1 VRRMLRALVGMV
13 VLLVLLVGLPIGL
26 LAAGRIAVGPDFLP
40 TMSSHP
46 AQLWSDFLS
55 RGSGQ
60 LIMALLV
67 LIGFYA
73 WASFALSTLIEAA
86 AVIGKF
92 KAPSIPT
99 LGWAQGG
106 AAVLLG
112 LIVLSSPATH
122 ATASA
127 ATLHA
132 GTPVSSQSLSLRA
145 DQLPT
150 TDLDVTPL
158 ADTTTSSAV
167 VSSAPTERTPT
178 PPVAGGPL
186 ITTVRGDSLWQLA
199 QKHLGNGLRWKE
211 IATLNT
217 DRVQH
222 DGQRLTIDNP
232 TLPVGW
238 VLQLPPDATN
248 VPTST
253 ANGMTEVT
261 AQPGDTLS
269 GLAATYTGDAARWNT
284 LADAT
289 KSVTQPDGQHLSD
302 PNQLQVGWRVEI
314 PDGHPASSAVPAPPA
329 PPLTP
334 PVVPAPPPVPAS
346 PPTQQTPAPVT
357 QQPTPTA
364 APEAPATR
372 TATPIKHTQ
381 VNAGWSTLSTYGAF
395 GGTLAAGVLTALRAR
410 RMVQARRRRPG
421 QRLTGPTEFS
431 SLELALRATED
442 PPTVDLLN
450 AALRTWAARSPGADL
465 PDVIGAVLGS
475 TITLLLTEP
484 ATPSSPFTVGP
495 AATQWVLDPD
505 DTVEHDTDVPAPFPT
520 LVTIGHNT
528 GGELVLIDLERA
540 GAMTLTGEGDDVIDV
555 LSAMAIE
562 LAGSRLADHL
572 EVTVVGLSAELV
584 RYLGGDRL
592 RHADTFDEVLT
603 RLERHHTDVVEA
615 LDEDAASSPV
625 DARVRGVAEQ
635 AWIPEVVLTAA
646 PITPEQRERL
656 AAATTGQTNLA
667 AVITTAAGDVAPLPG
682 PWVVGVPEAGT
693 TAVPVLEQVVA
704 LQRLTTADRN
714 TLIADFAATDSDE
727 QIPGPDADA
736 IPPEPT
742 GVAIR
747 PSHDGAETGDTA
759 AIPEPSQAERAEL
772 ATLLHI
778 DPGAP
783 EVQVLGPIKVANVA
797 PYPENTKGASKVLEL
812 AVYLVLNPGRSAA
825 EVSRDLGRE
834 GEPWADS
841 TRRSRMSQLRTWF
854 GADPSGRE
862 YVPNVRGNR
871 YQLEPVIRSDWRRFQ
886 TAVACGLHQGP
897 AGLFWLD
904 AALDMVR
911 GIPFSG
917 ALADDY
923 RWAPVECRE
932 MINRIADVAHA
943 AAIGWLPHDPGKA
956 RDAALRGLR
965 CEPHNEVLYRDLF
978 RAEYAG
984 GNLDGVRTAA
994 QRLHRITESNDVD
1007 MQPATIE
1014 LLEQLLDPR
1023 HRAARAASQ

>member
-1 VRRMLRALVGMV
+1 
-13 VLLVLLVGLPIGL
+13 
-26 LAAGRIAVGPDFLP
+26 
-40 TMSSHP
+40 
-46 AQLWSDFLS
+46 
-55 RGSGQ
+55 
-60 LIMALLV
+60 
-67 LIGFYA
+67 
-73 WASFALSTLIEAA
+73 
-86 AVIGKF
+86 
-92 KAPSIPT
+92 
-99 LGWAQGG
+99 
-106 AAVLLG
+106 
-112 LIVLSSPATH
+112 
-122 ATASA
+122 
-127 ATLHA
+127 
-132 GTPVSSQSLSLRA
+132 
-145 DQLPT
+145 
-150 TDLDVTPL
+150 
-158 ADTTTSSAV
+158 
-167 VSSAPTERTPT
+167 
-178 PPVAGGPL
+178 VAGGPL

-238 VLQLPPDATN
+238 VLQLPTDATN

-269 GLAATYTGDAARWNT
+269 GLAAAYTGDAARWNT

-364 APEAPATR
+364 APQAPATR
-372 TATPIKHTQ
+372 TATPIRHTQ

-635 AWIPEVVLTAA
+635 AWIPEVALREGVRA
-646 PITPEQRERL
+646 QRAREPVP
-656 AAATTGQTNLA
+656 AG
-667 AVITTAAGDVAPLPG
+667 AGDPVGLATVPDRGRLRPAPR
-682 PWVVGVPEAGT
+682 AGR
-693 TAVPVLEQVVA
+693 AVLARRRLGHGAGHPVL
-704 LQRLTTADRN
+704 R
-714 TLIADFAATDSDE
+714 S
-727 QIPGPDADA
+727 PG
-736 IPPEPT
+736 
-742 GVAIR
+742 
-747 PSHDGAETGDTA
+747 
-759 AIPEPSQAERAEL
+759 
-772 ATLLHI
+772 
-778 DPGAP
+778 
-783 EVQVLGPIKVANVA
+783 
-797 PYPENTKGASKVLEL
+797 
-812 AVYLVLNPGRSAA
+812 
-825 EVSRDLGRE
+825 
-834 GEPWADS
+834 
-841 TRRSRMSQLRTWF
+841 
-854 GADPSGRE
+854 
-862 YVPNVRGNR
+862 
-871 YQLEPVIRSDWRRFQ
+871 
-886 TAVACGLHQGP
+886 
-897 AGLFWLD
+897 
-904 AALDMVR
+904 
-911 GIPFSG
+911 
-917 ALADDY
+917 
-923 RWAPVECRE
+923 
-932 MINRIADVAHA
+932 
-943 AAIGWLPHDPGKA
+943 
-956 RDAALRGLR
+956 
-965 CEPHNEVLYRDLF
+965 
-978 RAEYAG
+978 
-984 GNLDGVRTAA
+984 
-994 QRLHRITESNDVD
+994 
-1007 MQPATIE
+1007 
-1014 LLEQLLDPR
+1014 
-1023 HRAARAASQ
+1023 

>member
-1 VRRMLRALVGMV
+1 VRRMLRALVGAV

-26 LAAGRIAVGPDFLP
+26 LVAGRIAVGPDFLS
-40 TMSSHP
+40 TMGSHP

-67 LIGFYA
+67 LIGLYA
-73 WASFALSTLIEAA
+73 WASFALSTLIEAVA
-86 AVIGKF
+86 LIGKF
-92 KAPSIPT
+92 TAPSIPT

-106 AAVLLG
+106 AAALLG

-122 ATASA
+122 VTASA

-158 ADTTTSSAV
+158 ADTTSSAV
-167 VSSAPTERTPT
+167 VSAAATKQDPP

-186 ITTVRGDSLWQLA
+186 ITTVRGDSLWHLA
-199 QKHLGNGLRWKE
+199 RKHLGNGLRWKE
-211 IATLNT
+211 IADLNT

-222 DGQRLTIDNP
+222 DGARLRLDDP

-238 VLQLPPDATN
+238 VLQLPADATN

-253 ANGMTEVT
+253 ADGMTEVT
-261 AQPGDTLS
+261 VRPGDTLS

-329 PPLTP
+329 PPFTP

-346 PPTQQTPAPVT
+346 PPTQQTRAPVT

-364 APEAPATR
+364 AAQAPATR
-372 TATPIKHTQ
+372 TATPIGHTQ

-395 GGTLAAGVLTALRAR
+395 GGMLAAGVLAALGAR

-431 SLELALRATED
+431 SLELAMRATED

-520 LVTIGHNT
+520 LVTIGHTT
-528 GGELVLIDLERA
+528 GGALVLIDLERA
-540 GAMTLTGEGDDVIDV
+540 GAMTLSGAGEDVIDV

-572 EVTVVGLSAELV
+572 DVTVVGLSAELV

-603 RLERHHTDVVEA
+603 RLERHHTEVAEA
-615 LDEDAASSPV
+615 LDEEAVRSPV
-625 DARVRGVAEQ
+625 DARVRGVAEA
-635 AWIPEVVLTAA
+635 AWIPELVLTAA
-646 PITPEQRERL
+646 PITTEQRDRL

-667 AVITTAAGDVAPLPG
+667 AVITVADGDVAPLPG
-682 PWVVGVPEAGT
+682 PWVVGVPESGT
-693 TAVPVLEQVVA
+693 TAVPVLAQVVV

-714 TLIADFAATDSDE
+714 TLIADFAATDSAE
-727 QIPGPDADA
+727 QVPGPDAEA

-742 GVAIR
+742 GVAIGPPR
-747 PSHDGAETGDTA
+747 EGESEGVPV
-759 AIPEPSQAERAEL
+759 PEPSEAERAEL

-783 EVQVLGPIKVANVA
+783 EVQVLGPIKVVNVA
-797 PYPENTKGASKVLEL
+797 PYPENTKGTSKVLEL

-886 TAVACGLHQGP
+886 TAVTRGLHQGP

-904 AALDMVR
+904 AALGMVR

-923 RWAPVECRE
+923 RWAPVEARE

-943 AAIGWLPHDPGKA
+943 AAIGWLPHDPGRA

-1007 MQPATIE
+1007 MHPATIE

>member
-1 VRRMLRALVGMV
+1 VRRMLRALVGAV

-26 LAAGRIAVGPDFLP
+26 LVAGRIAVGPDFLS
-40 TMSSHP
+40 TMGSHP

-67 LIGFYA
+67 LIGLYA
-73 WASFALSTLIEAA
+73 WASFALSTLIEAVA
-86 AVIGKF
+86 LIGKF
-92 KAPSIPT
+92 TAPSIPT

-106 AAVLLG
+106 AAALLG

-122 ATASA
+122 VTASA

-158 ADTTTSSAV
+158 ADTTSSAV
-167 VSSAPTERTPT
+167 VSAAATKQDPP

-186 ITTVRGDSLWQLA
+186 ITTVRGDSLWHLA
-199 QKHLGNGLRWKE
+199 RKHLGNGLRWKE
-211 IATLNT
+211 IADLNT

-222 DGQRLTIDNP
+222 DGARLRLDDP

-238 VLQLPPDATN
+238 VLQLPADATN

-253 ANGMTEVT
+253 ADGMTEVT
-261 AQPGDTLS
+261 VRPGDTLS

-329 PPLTP
+329 PPFTP

-346 PPTQQTPAPVT
+346 PPTQQTRAPVT

-364 APEAPATR
+364 AAQAPATR
-372 TATPIKHTQ
+372 TATPIGHTQ

-395 GGTLAAGVLTALRAR
+395 GGMLAAGVLAALGAR
-410 RMVQARRRRPG
+410 RMMQARRRRPG
-421 QRLTGPTEFS
+421 QRLSGPTEFS
-431 SLELALRATED
+431 SLELAMRATED

-520 LVTIGHNT
+520 LVTIGHNN
-528 GGELVLIDLERA
+528 GGALVLIDLERA

-572 EVTVVGLSAELV
+572 DVTVVGLSAELV

-625 DARVRGVAEQ
+625 DARVRGVAEA
-635 AWIPEVVLTAA
+635 AWIPEVVLTAQ

-667 AVITTAAGDVAPLPG
+667 AVITAADGDVAPLPG

-693 TAVPVLEQVVA
+693 TAVPVLEQVVV

-714 TLIADFAATDSDE
+714 TLIADFAATDSAE
-727 QIPGPDADA
+727 QVPGPDAEA

-742 GVAIR
+742 GVAIGPPR
-747 PSHDGAETGDTA
+747 EGESEGVPV
-759 AIPEPSQAERAEL
+759 PEPSEAERAEL

-783 EVQVLGPIKVANVA
+783 EVQVLGPIKVVNVA
-797 PYPENTKGASKVLEL
+797 PYPENTKGTSKVLEL

-886 TAVACGLHQGP
+886 TAVTRGLHQGP

-904 AALDMVR
+904 AALGMVR

-923 RWAPVECRE
+923 RWAPVEARE

-943 AAIGWLPHDPGKA
+943 AAIGWLPHDPGRA

-1007 MQPATIE
+1007 MHPATIE

>member
-1 VRRMLRALVGMV
+1 MRRSARALLGV
-13 VLLVLLVGLPIGL
+13 VLLLVLLVGVPMGL
-26 LAAGRIAVGPDFLP
+26 LVAGRIAVGPDFLP
-40 TMSSHP
+40 TTSSHP
-46 AQLWSDFLS
+46 SQLWADFLS

-67 LIGFYA
+67 VIGLYA
-73 WASFALSTLIEAA
+73 WACFAVSVLLEAVA
-86 AVIGKF
+86 LLGKF
-92 KAPSIPT
+92 TAPSIPT

-112 LIVLSSPATH
+112 LIVLSSPAAH

-127 ATLHA
+127 APLGSPA
-132 GTPVSSQSLSLRA
+132 TPVSSQSLSLHA

-150 TDLDVTPL
+150 TPLGARRGTP
-158 ADTTTSSAV
+158 ATSSPRQPAATSV
-167 VSSAPTERTPT
+167 PTAT
-178 PPVAGGPL
+178 PPAAGGPV

-199 QKHLGNGLRWKE
+199 QTHLGNGLRWKE
-211 IATLNT
+211 IAALNT

-222 DGQRLTIDNP
+222 NGQRLRIDHP
-232 TLPVGW
+232 ILPVGW
-238 VLQLPPDATN
+238 VLQLPADATN

-253 ANGMTEVT
+253 ATGMTEVT
-261 AQPGDTLS
+261 VQPGDTLS
-269 GLAATYTGDAARWNT
+269 GLAATYTGDATRWNT
-284 LADAT
+284 LAEAT
-289 KSVTQPDGQHLSD
+289 TTVTQPDGQHLSD
-302 PNQLQVGWRVEI
+302 PNHLQVGWTVHI
-314 PDGHPASSAVPAPPA
+314 PAVPSSEAVPAPPA
-329 PPLTP
+329 PPITP
-334 PVVPAPPPVPAS
+334 PPAPSALPPAI
-346 PPTQQTPAPVT
+346 PPTQRTPAPAT
-357 QQPTPTA
+357 PSPTPTA
-364 APEAPATR
+364 TPEAPATR
-372 TATPIKHTQ
+372 TATPIRQTP
-381 VNAGWSTLSTYGAF
+381 VNAGWNTLSTYGAV
-395 GGTLAAGVLTALRAR
+395 GGMLAAGVLAALGTR

-421 QRLTGPTEFS
+421 QRLTGPSEFS
-431 SLELALRATED
+431 TLELALRATED

-450 AALRTWAARSPGADL
+450 AALRTWAARSPSADL

-484 ATPSSPFTVGP
+484 ATPSSPFMAGA
-495 AATQWVLDPD
+495 AATQWVLDPG
-505 DTVEHDTDVPAPFPT
+505 DTVEHDTEVPAPFPT
-520 LVTIGHNT
+520 LVTIGRNNA
-528 GGELVLIDLERA
+528 GELVLIDLERA
-540 GAMTLTGEGDDVIDV
+540 GAITLTGEPDDVTDV

-562 LAGSRLADHL
+562 LAGSPLADHL
-572 EVTVVGLSAELV
+572 DVSVVGLPAELV
-584 RYLGGDRL
+584 RYLGRDRL
-592 RHADTFDEVLT
+592 RHAATFDEVLA
-603 RLERHHTDVVEA
+603 RLEHHHAEVAAA
-615 LDEDAASSPV
+615 LDEEAAASPM

-635 AWIPEVVLTAA
+635 AWIPEVVFTAH
-646 PITPEQRERL
+646 PITTEQRDRL
-656 AAATTGQTNLA
+656 AAAATGQSNLA
-667 AVITTAAGDVAPLPG
+667 AVITIADGVVAPLPG
-682 PWVVGVPEAGT
+682 PWVVGVPMSGT
-693 TAVPVLEQVVA
+693 TAVPALEQVVA
-704 LQRLTTADRN
+704 LQRLTTADRS
-714 TLIADFAATDSDE
+714 TLIADFAATDSDA
-727 QIPGPDADA
+727 QVPGPDADA
-736 IPPEPT
+736 IPPEPS
-742 GVAIR
+742 GVATR
-747 PSHDGAETGDTA
+747 PPQDRTADGGA
-759 AIPEPSQAERAEL
+759 AAVSEPSEADRAEL
-772 ATLLHI
+772 ATLLHV

-783 EVQVLGPIKVANVA
+783 EIQVLGPIRVANVA

-854 GADPSGRE
+854 GADPSGMD

-886 TAVACGLHQGP
+886 TAATRGLHQGP

-904 AALDMVR
+904 AALGMVR

-943 AAIGWLPHDPGKA
+943 AAIGWLPHDPAKA

-978 RAEYAG
+978 RAEYAD

-994 QRLHRITESNDVD
+994 RRLHRITESNDVD
-1007 MQPATIE
+1007 MHPVTIE

-1023 HRAARAASQ
+1023 HRAAHAAGQ

>member
-67 LIGFYA
+67 LIGLYA

-86 AVIGKF
+86 ALIGKF

-158 ADTTTSSAV
+158 ADTTTTSSAV
-167 VSSAPTERTPT
+167 VSSAPTEQTPT

-199 QKHLGNGLRWKE
+199 QEHLGNGLRWKE

-238 VLQLPPDATN
+238 VLQLPTDATN

-269 GLAATYTGDAARWNT
+269 GLAAAYTGDAARWNT

-346 PPTQQTPAPVT
+346 PPTGRVT
-357 QQPTPTA
+357 T
-364 APEAPATR
+364 
-372 TATPIKHTQ
+372 
-381 VNAGWSTLSTYGAF
+381 
-395 GGTLAAGVLTALRAR
+395 
-410 RMVQARRRRPG
+410 
-421 QRLTGPTEFS
+421 
-431 SLELALRATED
+431 
-442 PPTVDLLN
+442 
-450 AALRTWAARSPGADL
+450 
-465 PDVIGAVLGS
+465 
-475 TITLLLTEP
+475 
-484 ATPSSPFTVGP
+484 
-495 AATQWVLDPD
+495 
-505 DTVEHDTDVPAPFPT
+505 
-520 LVTIGHNT
+520 
-528 GGELVLIDLERA
+528 
-540 GAMTLTGEGDDVIDV
+540 
-555 LSAMAIE
+555 
-562 LAGSRLADHL
+562 
-572 EVTVVGLSAELV
+572 
-584 RYLGGDRL
+584 
-592 RHADTFDEVLT
+592 
-603 RLERHHTDVVEA
+603 
-615 LDEDAASSPV
+615 
-625 DARVRGVAEQ
+625 
-635 AWIPEVVLTAA
+635 
-646 PITPEQRERL
+646 
-656 AAATTGQTNLA
+656 
-667 AVITTAAGDVAPLPG
+667 
-682 PWVVGVPEAGT
+682 
-693 TAVPVLEQVVA
+693 
-704 LQRLTTADRN
+704 
-714 TLIADFAATDSDE
+714 
-727 QIPGPDADA
+727 
-736 IPPEPT
+736 
-742 GVAIR
+742 
-747 PSHDGAETGDTA
+747 
-759 AIPEPSQAERAEL
+759 
-772 ATLLHI
+772 
-778 DPGAP
+778 
-783 EVQVLGPIKVANVA
+783 
-797 PYPENTKGASKVLEL
+797 
-812 AVYLVLNPGRSAA
+812 
-825 EVSRDLGRE
+825 
-834 GEPWADS
+834 
-841 TRRSRMSQLRTWF
+841 
-854 GADPSGRE
+854 
-862 YVPNVRGNR
+862 
-871 YQLEPVIRSDWRRFQ
+871 
-886 TAVACGLHQGP
+886 
-897 AGLFWLD
+897 
-904 AALDMVR
+904 
-911 GIPFSG
+911 
-917 ALADDY
+917 
-923 RWAPVECRE
+923 
-932 MINRIADVAHA
+932 
-943 AAIGWLPHDPGKA
+943 
-956 RDAALRGLR
+956 
-965 CEPHNEVLYRDLF
+965 
-978 RAEYAG
+978 
-984 GNLDGVRTAA
+984 
-994 QRLHRITESNDVD
+994 
-1007 MQPATIE
+1007 
-1014 LLEQLLDPR
+1014 
-1023 HRAARAASQ
+1023 

>member
-1 VRRMLRALVGMV
+1 MRRMLRALVGMV

-67 LIGFYA
+67 LIGLYA

-86 AVIGKF
+86 ALIGKF

-150 TDLDVTPL
+150 TDLDVTPV

-167 VSSAPTERTPT
+167 VSAAPTEQTPT

-199 QKHLGNGLRWKE
+199 QEHLGNGLRWKE
-211 IATLNT
+211 IVALNT

-222 DGQRLTIDNP
+222 DGQRLNIDNP
-232 TLPVGW
+232 RLPVGW
-238 VLQLPPDATN
+238 VLQLPTDATN

-269 GLAATYTGDAARWNT
+269 GLAAAYTGDAARWNT

-289 KSVTQPDGQHLSD
+289 RSVTQPDGQHLSD
-302 PNQLQVGWRVEI
+302 PNQLQVGWTVDI
-314 PDGHPASSAVPAPPA
+314 PPAPASGAVPAPPA
-329 PPLTP
+329 PPVTP
-334 PVVPAPPPVPAS
+334 PVVPAPPAPAPPS
-346 PPTQQTPAPVT
+346 PSAQQTPAPVT
-357 QQPTPTA
+357 PAPTPTA
-364 APEAPATR
+364 APAARIPSPVS
-372 TATPIKHTQ
+372 ATP
-381 VNAGWSTLSTYGAF
+381 VRPGWNTLSTYGAV
-395 GGTLAAGVLTALRAR
+395 GGMLAAGVLAALGAR

-421 QRLTGPTEFS
+421 HRLSGPTEFS

-540 GAMTLTGEGDDVIDV
+540 GAMTLTGQPNDVLDV

-562 LAGSRLADHL
+562 LASSRLADHL
-572 EVTVVGLSAELV
+572 DVTVVGLSAELV

-603 RLERHHTDVVEA
+603 RLERHHAEVVAA

-682 PWVVGVPEAGT
+682 PWVVTVPNSGT

-759 AIPEPSQAERAEL
+759 AIPEPSRAERAEL
-772 ATLLHI
+772 ATLLHVN
-778 DPGAP
+778 PGAP
-783 EVQVLGPIKVANVA
+783 EIQVLGPIRVVNVA
-797 PYPENTKGASKVLEL
+797 PYPANTKGASKVLEL
-812 AVYLVLNPGRSAA
+812 AVYLVLNPGRGAS

-854 GADPSGRE
+854 GADPSGKE

-871 YQLEPVIRSDWRRFQ
+871 YQLEPVIRSDWRRFH
-886 TAVACGLHQGP
+886 TAVTRGLHQGP

-904 AALDMVR
+904 AALGMVR

-923 RWAPVECRE
+923 RWAPVEGRE

-943 AAIGWLPHDPGKA
+943 AAIGWLPHDPGRA

-994 QRLHRITESNDVD
+994 QRLRRITESNDVD
-1007 MQPATIE
+1007 MHPATIQ

-1023 HRAARAASQ
+1023 HRAAHAAGQ

>member
-1 VRRMLRALVGMV
+1 V

-26 LAAGRIAVGPDFLP
+26 LVAGRIAVGPDFLS
-40 TMSSHP
+40 TMGSHP

-67 LIGFYA
+67 LIGLYA
-73 WASFALSTLIEAA
+73 WASFALSTLIEAVA
-86 AVIGKF
+86 LIGKF
-92 KAPSIPT
+92 TAPSIPT

-106 AAVLLG
+106 AAALLG

-122 ATASA
+122 VTASA

-158 ADTTTSSAV
+158 ADTTSSAV
-167 VSSAPTERTPT
+167 VSAAATKQDPP

-186 ITTVRGDSLWQLA
+186 ITTVRGDSLWHLA
-199 QKHLGNGLRWKE
+199 RKHLGNGLRWKE
-211 IATLNT
+211 IADLNT

-222 DGQRLTIDNP
+222 DGARLRLDDP

-238 VLQLPPDATN
+238 VLQLPADATN

-253 ANGMTEVT
+253 ADGMTEVT
-261 AQPGDTLS
+261 VRPGDTLS

-329 PPLTP
+329 PPFTP

-346 PPTQQTPAPVT
+346 PPTQQTRAPVT

-364 APEAPATR
+364 AAQAPATR
-372 TATPIKHTQ
+372 TATPIGHTQ

-395 GGTLAAGVLTALRAR
+395 GGMLAAGVLAALGAR
-410 RMVQARRRRPG
+410 RMMQARRRRPG
-421 QRLTGPTEFS
+421 QRLSGPTEFS
-431 SLELALRATED
+431 SLELAMRATED

-520 LVTIGHNT
+520 LVTIGHNN
-528 GGELVLIDLERA
+528 GGALVLIDLERA

-572 EVTVVGLSAELV
+572 DVTVVGLSAELV

-625 DARVRGVAEQ
+625 DARVRGVAEA
-635 AWIPEVVLTAA
+635 AWIPEVVLTAQ

-667 AVITTAAGDVAPLPG
+667 AVITAADGDVAPLPG

-693 TAVPVLEQVVA
+693 TAVPVLEQVVV

-714 TLIADFAATDSDE
+714 TLIADFAATDSAE
-727 QIPGPDADA
+727 QVPGPDAEA

-742 GVAIR
+742 GVAIGPPR
-747 PSHDGAETGDTA
+747 EGESEGVPV
-759 AIPEPSQAERAEL
+759 PEPSEAERAEL

-783 EVQVLGPIKVANVA
+783 EVQVLGPIKVVNVA
-797 PYPENTKGASKVLEL
+797 PYPENTKGTSKVLEL

-886 TAVACGLHQGP
+886 TAVTRGLHQGP

-904 AALDMVR
+904 AALGMVR

-923 RWAPVECRE
+923 RWAPVEARE

-943 AAIGWLPHDPGKA
+943 AAIGWLPHDPGRA

-1007 MQPATIE
+1007 MHPATIE

>member
-1 VRRMLRALVGMV
+1 
-13 VLLVLLVGLPIGL
+13 
-26 LAAGRIAVGPDFLP
+26 
-40 TMSSHP
+40 
-46 AQLWSDFLS
+46 
-55 RGSGQ
+55 
-60 LIMALLV
+60 
-67 LIGFYA
+67 
-73 WASFALSTLIEAA
+73 
-86 AVIGKF
+86 
-92 KAPSIPT
+92 
-99 LGWAQGG
+99 
-106 AAVLLG
+106 
-112 LIVLSSPATH
+112 
-122 ATASA
+122 
-127 ATLHA
+127 
-132 GTPVSSQSLSLRA
+132 
-145 DQLPT
+145 
-150 TDLDVTPL
+150 
-158 ADTTTSSAV
+158 
-167 VSSAPTERTPT
+167 
-178 PPVAGGPL
+178 
-186 ITTVRGDSLWQLA
+186 
-199 QKHLGNGLRWKE
+199 
-211 IATLNT
+211 
-217 DRVQH
+217 
-222 DGQRLTIDNP
+222 
-232 TLPVGW
+232 
-238 VLQLPPDATN
+238 
-248 VPTST
+248 
-253 ANGMTEVT
+253 
-261 AQPGDTLS
+261 
-269 GLAATYTGDAARWNT
+269 
-284 LADAT
+284 
-289 KSVTQPDGQHLSD
+289 
-302 PNQLQVGWRVEI
+302 
-314 PDGHPASSAVPAPPA
+314 
-329 PPLTP
+329 
-334 PVVPAPPPVPAS
+334 
-346 PPTQQTPAPVT
+346 
-357 QQPTPTA
+357 
-364 APEAPATR
+364 
-372 TATPIKHTQ
+372 
-381 VNAGWSTLSTYGAF
+381 VNAGWSTLSTYGAV
-395 GGTLAAGVLTALRAR
+395 GGLLAAGVLAALGAR
-410 RMVQARRRRPG
+410 RMVQTRRRRPG
-421 QRLTGPTEFS
+421 QRLSGATEFS

-465 PDVIGAVLGS
+465 PDVMGAVLGS

-484 ATPSSPFTVGP
+484 ATPSSPFTAGP
-495 AATQWVLDPD
+495 AATQWVLDPG
-505 DTVEHDTDVPAPFPT
+505 DTVEHHTDVPAPFPT
-520 LVTIGHNT
+520 LVTIGHNNV
-528 GGELVLIDLERA
+528 GELVLIDLERA
-540 GAMTLTGEGDDVIDV
+540 GAMTLSGEGDDVLDV

-562 LAGSRLADHL
+562 LASSRLADHL

-592 RHADTFDEVLT
+592 HHAATFDEVLT
-603 RLERHHTDVVEA
+603 RLERHHTEVVAA

-635 AWIPEVVLTAA
+635 AWIPEVVLTAQ

-667 AVITTAAGDVAPLPG
+667 VVITAADGDVAPLPG

-704 LQRLTTADRN
+704 LQRLTTADRSA
-714 TLIADFAATDSDE
+714 LIADFAATDSAE
-727 QIPGPDADA
+727 QVPGPDAEA

-747 PSHDGAETGDTA
+747 PPREGEPDSEPV
-759 AIPEPSQAERAEL
+759 PEPSETERAEL

-783 EVQVLGPIKVANVA
+783 EIQVLGPIRVVNVA

-812 AVYLVLNPGRSAA
+812 AVYLVLNPGRSAV

-834 GEPWADS
+834 GEPWADN

-854 GADPSGRE
+854 GADPSGKE
-862 YVPNVRGNR
+862 YVSNVRGNR

-886 TAVACGLHQGP
+886 TAVTRGLNQGP

-904 AALDMVR
+904 AALAMVR
-911 GIPFSG
+911 GIPLSG
-917 ALADDY
+917 ALVDDY

-994 QRLHRITESNDVD
+994 QRLRRITESNDVD

>member
-1 VRRMLRALVGMV
+1 MLRALVGMV

-26 LAAGRIAVGPDFLP
+26 LAAGRYAVGPDFLP
-40 TMSSHP
+40 MMSSHP

-67 LIGFYA
+67 LIGLYA
-73 WASFALSTLIEAA
+73 WASFALSTLIEAVA
-86 AVIGKF
+86 LIGKF
-92 KAPSIPT
+92 TAPSIPT

-132 GTPVSSQSLSLRA
+132 GTPVSSHSLSLRA

-167 VSSAPTERTPT
+167 VSAAPTEQTPT
-178 PPVAGGPL
+178 PPVAGEVL

-199 QKHLGNGLRWKE
+199 QEHLGNGLRWKE

-222 DGQRLTIDNP
+222 DGQRLNSDNP

-238 VLQLPPDATN
+238 VLQLPTDATN

-269 GLAATYTGDAARWNT
+269 ELAAAYTGDAARWNT

-314 PDGHPASSAVPAPPA
+314 PNWHPASSAVPAPPA
-329 PPLTP
+329 PPGTP
-334 PVVPAPPPVPAS
+334 PVVPAPPPPPVPAS
-346 PPTQQTPAPVT
+346 PPTQPTPAPVT

-364 APEAPATR
+364 APQAPATR
-372 TATPIKHTQ
+372 TATPIRHTQ

-395 GGTLAAGVLTALRAR
+395 GGMLAAGVLAALGAR

-520 LVTIGHNT
+520 LVTIGHNNV
-528 GGELVLIDLERA
+528 GELVLIDLERA
-540 GAMTLTGEGDDVIDV
+540 GAMTLTGEGDDVLDV

-562 LAGSRLADHL
+562 LASSRLADHL

-592 RHADTFDEVLT
+592 RYADTFDEVLT
-603 RLERHHTDVVEA
+603 RLERHHTEVVAA

-625 DARVRGVAEQ
+625 DARVRQVAEA

-646 PITPEQRERL
+646 PITTEQRDRL
-656 AAATTGQTNLA
+656 AVATTGQSNLA
-667 AVITTAAGDVAPLPG
+667 AVITAADGDVAPLPG
-682 PWVVGVPEAGT
+682 SWVVTVPNSGT

-704 LQRLTTADRN
+704 LQRLTTADRT
-714 TLIADFAATDSDE
+714 TLIADFAATESAE
-727 QIPGPDADA
+727 QVPGPDAEA

-742 GVAIR
+742 GVAIGPPR
-747 PSHDGAETGDTA
+747 EGESEGVPV
-759 AIPEPSQAERAEL
+759 PEPSEAERAEL
-772 ATLLHI
+772 ATLLQV

-783 EVQVLGPIKVANVA
+783 EIQVLGPIRVVNVA
-797 PYPENTKGASKVLEL
+797 PYPANTKGASKVLEL
-812 AVYLVLNPGRSAA
+812 AVYLVLNPGRGAS

-854 GADPSGRE
+854 GADPSGKE

-871 YQLEPVIRSDWRRFQ
+871 YQLEPVIRSDWRRFH
-886 TAVACGLHQGP
+886 TAVTRGLHQGP

-904 AALDMVR
+904 AALGMVR

-923 RWAPVECRE
+923 RWAPVEGRE

-943 AAIGWLPHDPGKA
+943 AAIGWLPHDPGRA

-994 QRLHRITESNDVD
+994 QRLRRITESNDVD
-1007 MQPATIE
+1007 MHAATIQV
-1014 LLEQLLDPR
+1014 LEQLLDPR
-1023 HRAARAASQ
+1023 HRAAHAAGQ

>member
-1 VRRMLRALVGMV
+1 MLRALVGAV

-26 LAAGRIAVGPDFLP
+26 LVAGRIAVGPDFLS
-40 TMSSHP
+40 TMGSHP

-67 LIGFYA
+67 LIGLYA
-73 WASFALSTLIEAA
+73 WASFALSTLIEAVA
-86 AVIGKF
+86 LIGKF
-92 KAPSIPT
+92 TAPSIPT

-106 AAVLLG
+106 AAALLG

-122 ATASA
+122 VTASA

-158 ADTTTSSAV
+158 ADTTSSAV
-167 VSSAPTERTPT
+167 VSAAATKQDPP

-186 ITTVRGDSLWQLA
+186 ITTVRGDSLWHLA
-199 QKHLGNGLRWKE
+199 RKHLGNGLRWKE
-211 IATLNT
+211 IADLNT

-222 DGQRLTIDNP
+222 DGARLRLDDP

-238 VLQLPPDATN
+238 VLQLPADATN

-253 ANGMTEVT
+253 ADGMTEVT
-261 AQPGDTLS
+261 VRPGDTLS

-314 PDGHPASSAVPAPPA
+314 PNWHPASSAVPAPPA
-329 PPLTP
+329 PPGTP
-334 PVVPAPPPVPAS
+334 PVVPAPPPPPVPAS
-346 PPTQQTPAPVT
+346 PPTQPTPAPVT

-364 APEAPATR
+364 APQAPATR
-372 TATPIKHTQ
+372 TATPIRHTQ

-395 GGTLAAGVLTALRAR
+395 GGMLAAGVLAALGAR

-475 TITLLLTEP
+475 TITLLLAEP

-520 LVTIGHNT
+520 LVTIGHNNV
-528 GGELVLIDLERA
+528 GELVLIDLERA
-540 GAMTLTGEGDDVIDV
+540 GAMTLTGEGDDVLDV

-562 LAGSRLADHL
+562 LASSRLADHL

-592 RHADTFDEVLT
+592 RYADTFDEVLT
-603 RLERHHTDVVEA
+603 RLERHHTEVVAA

-625 DARVRGVAEQ
+625 DARVRQVAEA

-646 PITPEQRERL
+646 PITTEQRDRL
-656 AAATTGQTNLA
+656 AVATTGQSNLA
-667 AVITTAAGDVAPLPG
+667 AVITAADGDVAPLPG
-682 PWVVGVPEAGT
+682 SWVVTVPNSGT

-704 LQRLTTADRN
+704 LQRLTTADRT
-714 TLIADFAATDSDE
+714 TLIADFAATESAE
-727 QIPGPDADA
+727 QVPGPDAEA

-742 GVAIR
+742 GVAIGPPR
-747 PSHDGAETGDTA
+747 EGESEGVPV
-759 AIPEPSQAERAEL
+759 PEPSEAERAEL
-772 ATLLHI
+772 ATLLQV

-783 EVQVLGPIKVANVA
+783 EIQVLGPIRVVNVA
-797 PYPENTKGASKVLEL
+797 PYPANTKGASKVLEL
-812 AVYLVLNPGRSAA
+812 AVYLVLNPGRGAS

-854 GADPSGRE
+854 GADPSGKE

-871 YQLEPVIRSDWRRFQ
+871 YQLEPVIRSDWRRFH
-886 TAVACGLHQGP
+886 TAVTRGLHQGP

-904 AALDMVR
+904 AALGMVR

-923 RWAPVECRE
+923 RWAPVEGRE

-943 AAIGWLPHDPGKA
+943 AAIGWLPHDPGRA

-994 QRLHRITESNDVD
+994 QRLRRITESNDVD

>member
-1 VRRMLRALVGMV
+1 
-13 VLLVLLVGLPIGL
+13 
-26 LAAGRIAVGPDFLP
+26 
-40 TMSSHP
+40 
-46 AQLWSDFLS
+46 
-55 RGSGQ
+55 
-60 LIMALLV
+60 V
-67 LIGFYA
+67 LIGLYA
-73 WASFALSTLIEAA
+73 WASFALSTLIEAVA
-86 AVIGKF
+86 LIGKF
-92 KAPSIPT
+92 TAPSIPT

-132 GTPVSSQSLSLRA
+132 GTPVSSHSLSLRA

-167 VSSAPTERTPT
+167 VSAAPTEQTPT
-178 PPVAGGPL
+178 PPVAGEVL

-199 QKHLGNGLRWKE
+199 QEHLGNGLRWKE

-222 DGQRLTIDNP
+222 DGQRLNSDNP

-238 VLQLPPDATN
+238 VLQLPTDATN

-269 GLAATYTGDAARWNT
+269 ELAAAYTGDAARWNT

-314 PDGHPASSAVPAPPA
+314 PNWHPASSAVPAPPA
-329 PPLTP
+329 PPGTP
-334 PVVPAPPPVPAS
+334 PVVPAPPPPPVPAS
-346 PPTQQTPAPVT
+346 PPTQPTPAPVT

-364 APEAPATR
+364 APQAPATR
-372 TATPIKHTQ
+372 TATPIRHTQ

-395 GGTLAAGVLTALRAR
+395 GGMLAAGVLAALGAR

-520 LVTIGHNT
+520 LVTIGHNNV
-528 GGELVLIDLERA
+528 GELVLIDLERA
-540 GAMTLTGEGDDVIDV
+540 GAMTLTGEGDDVLDV

-562 LAGSRLADHL
+562 LASSRLADHL

-592 RHADTFDEVLT
+592 RYADTFDEVLT
-603 RLERHHTDVVEA
+603 RLERHHTEVVAA

-625 DARVRGVAEQ
+625 DARVRQVAEA

-646 PITPEQRERL
+646 PITTEQRDRL
-656 AAATTGQTNLA
+656 AVATTGQSNLA
-667 AVITTAAGDVAPLPG
+667 AVITAADGDVAPLPG
-682 PWVVGVPEAGT
+682 SWVVTVPNSGT

-704 LQRLTTADRN
+704 LQRLTTADRT
-714 TLIADFAATDSDE
+714 TLIADFAATESAE
-727 QIPGPDADA
+727 QVPGPDAEA

-742 GVAIR
+742 GVAIGPPR
-747 PSHDGAETGDTA
+747 EGESEGVPV
-759 AIPEPSQAERAEL
+759 PEPSEAERAEL
-772 ATLLHI
+772 ATLLQV

-783 EVQVLGPIKVANVA
+783 EIQVLGPIRVVNVA
-797 PYPENTKGASKVLEL
+797 PYPANTKGASKVLEL
-812 AVYLVLNPGRSAA
+812 AVYLVLNPGRGAS

-854 GADPSGRE
+854 GADPSGKE

-871 YQLEPVIRSDWRRFQ
+871 YQLEPVIRSDWRR
-886 TAVACGLHQGP
+886 
-897 AGLFWLD
+897 
-904 AALDMVR
+904 R
-911 GIPFSG
+911 
-917 ALADDY
+917 
-923 RWAPVECRE
+923 
-932 MINRIADVAHA
+932 
-943 AAIGWLPHDPGKA
+943 PG
-956 RDAALRGLR
+956 
-965 CEPHNEVLYRDLF
+965 
-978 RAEYAG
+978 
-984 GNLDGVRTAA
+984 
-994 QRLHRITESNDVD
+994 
-1007 MQPATIE
+1007 
-1014 LLEQLLDPR
+1014 
-1023 HRAARAASQ
+1023 

>member
-1 VRRMLRALVGMV
+1 VRRMLRALVGAV

-26 LAAGRIAVGPDFLP
+26 LVAGRIAVGPDFLS
-40 TMSSHP
+40 TMGSHP

-67 LIGFYA
+67 LIGLYA
-73 WASFALSTLIEAA
+73 WASFALSTLIEAVA
-86 AVIGKF
+86 LIGKF
-92 KAPSIPT
+92 TAPSIPT

-106 AAVLLG
+106 AAALLG

-122 ATASA
+122 VTASA

-158 ADTTTSSAV
+158 ADTTSSAV
-167 VSSAPTERTPT
+167 VSAAATKQDPP

-186 ITTVRGDSLWQLA
+186 ITTVRGDSLWHLA
-199 QKHLGNGLRWKE
+199 RKHLGNGLRWKE
-211 IATLNT
+211 IADLNT

-222 DGQRLTIDNP
+222 DGARLRLDDP

-238 VLQLPPDATN
+238 VLQLPADATN

-253 ANGMTEVT
+253 ADGMTEVT
-261 AQPGDTLS
+261 VRPGDTLS

-329 PPLTP
+329 PPFTP

-346 PPTQQTPAPVT
+346 PPTQQTRAPVT

-364 APEAPATR
+364 AAQAPATR
-372 TATPIKHTQ
+372 TATPIGHTQ

-395 GGTLAAGVLTALRAR
+395 GGMLAAGVLAALGAR
-410 RMVQARRRRPG
+410 RMMQARRRRPG
-421 QRLTGPTEFS
+421 QRLSGPTEFS
-431 SLELALRATED
+431 SLELAMRATED

-520 LVTIGHNT
+520 LVTIGHNN
-528 GGELVLIDLERA
+528 GGALVLIDLERA

-572 EVTVVGLSAELV
+572 DVTVVGLSAELV

-615 LDEDAASSPV
+615 LDEDAASSPF
-625 DARVRGVAEQ
+625 DARVRGVAEA
-635 AWIPEVVLTAA
+635 AWIPEVVLTAQ

-667 AVITTAAGDVAPLPG
+667 AVITAADGDVAPLPG

-693 TAVPVLEQVVA
+693 TAVPVLEQVVV

-714 TLIADFAATDSDE
+714 TLIADFAATDSAE
-727 QIPGPDADA
+727 QVPGPDAEA

-742 GVAIR
+742 GVAIGPPR
-747 PSHDGAETGDTA
+747 EGESEGVPV
-759 AIPEPSQAERAEL
+759 PEPSEAERAEL

-783 EVQVLGPIKVANVA
+783 EVQVLGPIKVVNVA
-797 PYPENTKGASKVLEL
+797 PYPENTKGTSKVLEL

-886 TAVACGLHQGP
+886 TAVTRGLHQGP

-904 AALDMVR
+904 AALGMVR

-923 RWAPVECRE
+923 RWAPVEARE

-943 AAIGWLPHDPGKA
+943 AAIGWLPHDPGRA

-1007 MQPATIE
+1007 MHPATIE